1 MKIKIISLG
10 RASYR
15 KVTLTPFIET
25 NPKLIIFDDYFFS
38 LLRCFWFSFFYN
50 KNIIEVIFC
59 DNFENTLNFKIINF
73 FFTKKK
79 ISFLWFN
86 GITEINKGSSF
97 KNINY
102 NFFPEQQKFINKKIN
117 TIIPIPKKI
126 NIKKNNNTFLLS
138 YISEVIINIE
148 DSSYKKIN
156 EQNAK
161 VKKKIENFVWTELNK
176 NRFEKISNFD
186 FSYNFVSKL
195 IYNDSNYNKLI
206 LSNEVYKLFKHRMRY
221 VAVSR
226 LNKNLKDR
234 MCLIGETWDKLGF
247 KTFRNNYDYYNNR
260 EIYANSTFSLDCGS
274 TSGEYP
280 IYLRLYEIIINSS
293 CLFQSKTSFSN
304 KIFGKLSKTI
314 CFSDLDEMIYKINL
328 LKNFD
333 DKKLSKLKKEILVKI
348 KAQNFKSI

>member
-15 KVTLTPFIET
+15 KATLTPFIEI

-38 LLRCFWFSFFYN
+38 LLRCFWFSVLNN
-50 KNIIEVIFC
+50 KNIIEIIFC
-59 DNFENTLNFKIINF
+59 DNCENTWNFKIIDF
-73 FFTKKK
+73 FFIKKK

-86 GITEINKGSSF
+86 GINEINKGSSF
-97 KNINY
+97 KKINY

-117 TIIPIPKKI
+117 PIIPVPRKI
-126 NIKKNNNTFLLS
+126 NIKKNNNTILLS
-138 YISEVIINIE
+138 YISEVIIDIE

-156 EQNAK
+156 EQNAR
-161 VKKKIENFVWTELNK
+161 VKKKIDNFVWNELSRNK
-176 NRFEKISNFD
+176 FEKISNLN

-195 IYNDSNYNKLI
+195 INNDKNYNKLI
-206 LSNEVYKLFKHRMRY
+206 LSNEVYRLFKHRMRY
-221 VAVSR
+221 AAVSR
-226 LNKNLKDR
+226 LNKNLKER
-234 MCLIGETWDKLGF
+234 ICLIGETWNKLGF

-314 CFSDLDEMIYKINL
+314 CFSNLDEMIYKMNL

-333 DKKLSKLKKEILVKI
+333 EKELSKLKKEILVKV
-348 KAQNFKSI
+348 KSQNFKSI